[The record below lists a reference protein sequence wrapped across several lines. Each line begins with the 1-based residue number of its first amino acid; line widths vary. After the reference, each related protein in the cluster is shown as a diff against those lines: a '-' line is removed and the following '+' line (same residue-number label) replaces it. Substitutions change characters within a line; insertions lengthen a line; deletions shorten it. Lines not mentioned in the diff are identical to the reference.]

1 MVQET
6 VELYFQLYWKYNNV
20 MGKVTADIRVADEVW
35 IATALLH
42 REHPRSGDFTL
53 KEIEARIVREGLTDK
68 RPGIYPHLS
77 VHCVANRP
85 PNGGTYRML
94 FETARSRRRLFR
106 PGDPYHPKREGGKI
120 HPERDEIPAK
130 YHALIDWY
138 NREYAPSA
146 STDPLLALAARHR
159 DLWKGIDADDYVRQL
174 REGFE

>member
-1 MVQET
+1 MP
-6 VELYFQLYWKYNNV
+6 K
-20 MGKVTADIRVADEVW
+20 ASRVA
-35 IATALLH
+35 
-42 REHPRSGDFTL
+42 S
-53 KEIEARIVREGLTDK
+53 
-68 RPGIYPHLS
+68 S
-77 VHCVANRP
+77 
-85 PNGGTYRML
+85 
-94 FETARSRRRLFR
+94 SRLRFRRLFR

-138 NREYAPSA
+138 NREYAPPSA